1 MLMRIHEHLLDFFI
15 TLFALSSLALWG
27 IVVSRGSFD
36 NYAVLLLSAPLL
48 SGYLVMINNRGHI
61 PAAPV
66 ENTTDHGENGSVVMS
81 LMIFTLV
88 LIIFFVESNLITVS
102 LLLVVLL
109 MLMQQSKIHPKTL
122 NQYSFV
128 EGSRYLLGAAIV
140 IAVSYTLASHR
151 PTADDAL
158 YLFFG
163 LLPLDQPQQAII
175 SLPQYNAGRM
185 LVSYPTIEAV
195 ISYWIRIDFLQVYY
209 LIVPALAAVLSALA
223 YHGLFQRINRG
234 YAELLTLMSIIILIL
249 WADESRSPGNF
260 AFATLGIGKAM
271 FYTVVCPYLV
281 SSAMGVLTR
290 RPGSSFRLAMAS
302 VSGIGLTQTA
312 IVLVPLFFTGLI
324 LATWL
329 VYRESP
335 ISARSLPFLAGVA
348 VFMALSAGT
357 VAYLGKIPGSA
368 INPRDFSLR
377 EALDIVF
384 GDGLRGPFGV
394 ASIALLP
401 LLAQDRVKHK
411 AVIATIIA
419 LMLTA
424 LNPVVVFLAGQIVWS
439 LTWRL
444 QWLLLSAATT
454 AAGIFLIAH
463 YLSRAKPLLRL
474 GLCVAGLIG
483 FALLGQTT
491 FSTSN
496 GNRLGIP
503 QIKPPPTINGVFERH
518 HIGKYKLPV
527 EYRLE
532 NGRVCMV
539 NGCY

>member
-1 MLMRIHEHLLDFFI
+1 MRIHEHLLDFFM

-27 IVVSRGSFD
+27 VVVSGGSF
-36 NYAVLLLSAPLL
+36 NTYAVLLLSIPLL

-61 PAAPV
+61 SAAPV
-66 ENTTDHGENGSVVMS
+66 ENTAEHRENGSEVLS
-81 LMIFTLV
+81 LLIFALV

-109 MLMQQSKIHPKTL
+109 MLMQQLKIRPKTI
-122 NQYSFV
+122 NHYSFV
-128 EGSRYLLGAAIV
+128 EGPPYVLCVAIL
-140 IAVSYTLASHR
+140 IAVSYTLVSHR

-163 LLPLDQPQQAII
+163 LLPLDQPQQALII
-175 SLPQYNAGRM
+175 LPQYNTGRL
-185 LVSYPTIEAV
+185 LVSYPIIEGV
-195 ISYWIRIDFLQVYY
+195 ISYWTGIDYLQVYY
-209 LIVPALAAVLSALA
+209 LVIPALAAMLSALA

-271 FYTVVCPYLV
+271 FFTVVCPYLV

-302 VSGIGLTQTA
+302 ISGIGLTQSA

-335 ISARSLPFLAGVA
+335 IRARSVPFLAGVA
-348 VFMALSAGT
+348 VVMALSVGI
-357 VAYLGKIPGSA
+357 VAYLGKIPGAA

-424 LNPVVVFLAGQIVWS
+424 LNPVVVFLVGQIVWS

-444 QWLLLSAATT
+444 QWLLLPAATT
-454 AAGIFLIAH
+454 AAGIFLVAH
-463 YLSRAKPLLRL
+463 YISRAKPYLRL
-474 GLCVAGLIG
+474 VLCVAGLIG

>member
-1 MLMRIHEHLLDFFI
+1 MRIHEHLLDFFM

-27 IVVSRGSFD
+27 VVVSGGYF
-36 NYAVLLLSAPLL
+36 NTYAVLLLSIPLL
-48 SGYLVMINNRGHI
+48 SGYLVMINNRGRI
-61 PAAPV
+61 PDAPV
-66 ENTTDHGENGSVVMS
+66 ENITEYRENGTGVLS
-81 LMIFTLV
+81 LLIFALV

-109 MLMQQSKIHPKTL
+109 MLMQQSKIRPKTL
-122 NQYSFV
+122 NHYSFV
-128 EGSRYLLGAAIV
+128 EGSPYVLCVAIL

-158 YLFFG
+158 YLFLG
-163 LLPLDQPQQAII
+163 LLPLDQPQQALII
-175 SLPQYNAGRM
+175 LPQYNTGRL
-185 LVSYPTIEAV
+185 LVSYPIIEAV
-195 ISYWIRIDFLQVYY
+195 ISYWTRIDYLQVYY
-209 LIVPALAAVLSALA
+209 LLIPALAAMLSALA

-234 YAELLTLMSIIILIL
+234 NAELLTLMSIIILIL

-281 SSAMGVLTR
+281 SSTMGILTR

-302 VSGIGLTQTA
+302 ISGLGLTQTA

-335 ISARSLPFLAGVA
+335 ITARSLPFLAGVA
-348 VFMALSAGT
+348 VFMALSAGI
-357 VAYLGKIPGSA
+357 VAYLGKIPGA

-444 QWLLLSAATT
+444 QWLLLPAATT
-454 AAGIFLIAH
+454 AAGIFLVAH
-463 YLSRAKPLLRL
+463 YLSRAKPHLRSV
-474 GLCVAGLIG
+474 LCVAGLIG

-518 HIGKYKLPV
+518 HNGKYKLPV
-527 EYRLE
+527 EYRLK

>member
-1 MLMRIHEHLLDFFI
+1 MRIHEHLLDFFM
-15 TLFALSSLALWG
+15 TLIALSSLALWG
-27 IVVSRGSFD
+27 VVVSGGSF
-36 NYAVLLLSAPLL
+36 NTYAVLLLSIPLL
-48 SGYLVMINNRGHI
+48 SGYLVMINNRGRI
-61 PAAPV
+61 PDAPV
-66 ENTTDHGENGSVVMS
+66 ENITEHRENGTGVLS
-81 LMIFTLV
+81 LLIFALV

-109 MLMQQSKIHPKTL
+109 MLMQQSKIRPKTL
-122 NQYSFV
+122 NHYSFV
-128 EGSRYLLGAAIV
+128 EGSPYVLCVAIL

-163 LLPLDQPQQAII
+163 LLPLDQLQQALII
-175 SLPQYNAGRM
+175 LPQYNTGRL
-185 LVSYPTIEAV
+185 LVSYPIIEAV
-195 ISYWIRIDFLQVYY
+195 ISYWTGIDYLQVYY
-209 LIVPALAAVLSALA
+209 LLIPALAAMLSALA

-271 FYTVVCPYLV
+271 FFTVVCPYLV

-302 VSGIGLTQTA
+302 ISGIGLTQSA

-335 ISARSLPFLAGVA
+335 ISARSLPFLAG
-348 VFMALSAGT
+348 LAGLILLIAGI
-357 VAYLGKIPGSA
+357 VAYLGEIPGA
-368 INPRDFSLR
+368 LNPRDYSLR
-377 EALDIVF
+377 EALDVVF
-384 GDGLRGPFGV
+384 GDGLRGPFGI

-401 LLAQDRVKHK
+401 LLAQDRARHK
-411 AVIATIIA
+411 AIISIIVA

-424 LNPVVVFLAGQIVWS
+424 LNPVIVFLVGQIVWS

-444 QWLLLSAATT
+444 QWLLLPAAT
-454 AAGIFLIAH
+454 AATGIFLVAHFIA
-463 YLSRAKPLLRL
+463 RGKPHLRL
-474 GLCVAGLIG
+474 VLCVAGLIG

>member
-1 MLMRIHEHLLDFFI
+1 MQ
-15 TLFALSSLALWG
+15 A
-27 IVVSRGSFD
+27 
-36 NYAVLLLSAPLL
+36 
-48 SGYLVMINNRGHI
+48 IN
-61 PAAPV
+61 
-66 ENTTDHGENGSVVMS
+66 
-81 LMIFTLV
+81 
-88 LIIFFVESNLITVS
+88 
-102 LLLVVLL
+102 
-109 MLMQQSKIHPKTL
+109 
-122 NQYSFV
+122 
-128 EGSRYLLGAAIV
+128 
-140 IAVSYTLASHR
+140 
-151 PTADDAL
+151 
-158 YLFFG
+158 
-163 LLPLDQPQQAII
+163 LLPMYDTA
-175 SLPQYNAGRM
+175 RM
-185 LVSYPTIEAV
+185 LVSYPVIEAV
-195 ISYWIRIDFLQVYY
+195 VSYWTGTSFLQVYY
-209 LIVPALAAVLSALA
+209 LFVPALAAMLSALA
-223 YHGLFQRINRG
+223 YYELFQRIGGG
-234 YAELLTLMSIIILIL
+234 YAGILALMTIIILIL
-249 WADESRSPGNF
+249 WGDLHRSPGNF
-260 AFATLGIGKAM
+260 AFVRMFQGKAM
-271 FYTVVCPYLV
+271 LYTMVCPYLV
-281 SSAMGVLTR
+281 SSAMGVLIR

-302 VSGIGLTQTA
+302 ISGIGLTQSA

-348 VFMALSAGT
+348 VVMALSAGI
-357 VAYLGKIPGSA
+357 VAYLGKIPSV

-424 LNPVVVFLAGQIVWS
+424 LNPVVVFLAEQIVWS

-444 QWLLLSAATT
+444 QWLLLPAATT
-454 AAGIFLIAH
+454 AAGIFLVAH
-463 YLSRAKPLLRL
+463 YISRAKPYLRL
-474 GLCVAGLIG
+474 VLCVAGLIG

-518 HIGKYKLPV
+518 HNGKYKLPV

-532 NGRVCMV
+532 NGRICMV

>member
-1 MLMRIHEHLLDFFI
+1 MRIHEHLLDFFM

-27 IVVSRGSFD
+27 VVVSGGSF
-36 NYAVLLLSAPLL
+36 NTYAVLLLSIPLL

-61 PAAPV
+61 SAAPV
-66 ENTTDHGENGSVVMS
+66 ENNAEHRENGSGVLS
-81 LMIFTLV
+81 LLIFALV
-88 LIIFFVESNLITVS
+88 LIIFYVESNLITVS
-102 LLLVVLL
+102 LLLIVLL
-109 MLMQQSKIHPKTL
+109 MLIQQSKIHPKTF
-122 NQYSFV
+122 NKHSFV
-128 EGSRYLLGAAIV
+128 EGSPYLLGAAIV

-195 ISYWIRIDFLQVYY
+195 ISYWTRIDFLQVYY
-209 LIVPALAAVLSALA
+209 LIVPALVAVLSVLA
-223 YHGLFQRINRG
+223 YHSLFQRINRG

-281 SSAMGVLTR
+281 SSSMGVLTR

-302 VSGIGLTQTA
+302 ISGIGLTQSA
-312 IVLVPLFFTGLI
+312 VVLAPLFFTGLI

-348 VFMALSAGT
+348 VFIALSAGI
-357 VAYLGKIPGSA
+357 VAYLGKIPGVA

-444 QWLLLSAATT
+444 QWLLLPAAT
-454 AAGIFLIAH
+454 AATGIFIVAH
-463 YLSRAKPLLRL
+463 YISRAKPHIRL

-518 HIGKYKLPV
+518 HSGKYKLPV

>member
-1 MLMRIHEHLLDFFI
+1 MRIHEHLLDFFM
-15 TLFALSSLALWG
+15 TLIALSSLALWG
-27 IVVSRGSFD
+27 VVVSGGSF
-36 NYAVLLLSAPLL
+36 NTYAVLLLSIPLL

-61 PAAPV
+61 SAAPV
-66 ENTTDHGENGSVVMS
+66 ENTAEHRENGSEVLS
-81 LMIFTLV
+81 LLIFALV

-109 MLMQQSKIHPKTL
+109 MLMQQSKIRPKTL
-122 NQYSFV
+122 NHYSFV
-128 EGSRYLLGAAIV
+128 EGSPYVLCVAIL

-163 LLPLDQPQQAII
+163 LLPLDQLQQALII
-175 SLPQYNAGRM
+175 LPQYNTGRL
-185 LVSYPTIEAV
+185 LVSYPIIEAV
-195 ISYWIRIDFLQVYY
+195 ISYWTGIDYLQVYY
-209 LIVPALAAVLSALA
+209 LLIPALAAMLSALA

-271 FYTVVCPYLV
+271 FFTVVCPYLV
-281 SSAMGVLTR
+281 SSAMGVLTH

-302 VSGIGLTQTA
+302 ISGIGLTQSA
-312 IVLVPLFFTGLI
+312 VVLAPLFFTGLI

-348 VFMALSAGT
+348 VFIALSAGI
-357 VAYLGKIPGSA
+357 VAYLGKIPGA
-368 INPRDFSLR
+368 TNLRDFSLR

-444 QWLLLSAATT
+444 QWLLLPAATT
-454 AAGIFLIAH
+454 AAGIFLVAH
-463 YLSRAKPLLRL
+463 YLSRAKPHLRL

-518 HIGKYKLPV
+518 HIGQYKLPV
-527 EYRLE
+527 EYRLT
-532 NGRVCMV
+532 NGRICMV

>member
-1 MLMRIHEHLLDFFI
+1 MRISEYFLDFFM
-15 TLFALSSLALWG
+15 TLIALSSLALWG
-27 IVVSRGSFD
+27 TTLFGGTFKT
-36 NYAVLLLSAPLL
+36 YAALVLAVPLVA
-48 SGYLVMINNRGHI
+48 GYLIMVNSRKHISAEPSETATERYGNRFEI
-61 PAAPV
+61 KTIATFA
-66 ENTTDHGENGSVVMS
+66 
-81 LMIFTLV
+81 LLFF
-88 LIIFFVESNLITVS
+88 IFFSEFSLVTVV
-102 LLLVVLL
+102 LLLVVVLL
-109 MLMQQSKIHPKTL
+109 FLRQTATPAQSFT
-122 NQYSFV
+122 SFSAL
-128 EGSRYLLGAAIV
+128 ERSPILPAAAVI
-140 IAVSYTLASHR
+140 IAVAYTLVSHR
-151 PTADDAL
+151 PDPDDAL

-163 LLPLDQPQQAII
+163 LLPLDQPMQAINL
-175 SLPQYNAGRM
+175 LPMYDTARM
-185 LVSYPTIEAV
+185 LVSYPVIEAV
-195 ISYWIRIDFLQVYY
+195 VSYWTGTSFLQVHY
-209 LIVPALAAVLSALA
+209 LFVPALAAMLSALA
-223 YHGLFQRINRG
+223 YYELFQRIGGG
-234 YAELLTLMSIIILIL
+234 YAGILALMTIIILIL
-249 WADESRSPGNF
+249 WGDLHRSPGNF
-260 AFATLGIGKAM
+260 AFVRMFQGKAM
-271 FYTVVCPYLV
+271 LYTMVCPYLV

-290 RPGSSFRLAMAS
+290 RPGSSFRLVMAS
-302 VSGIGLTQTA
+302 ISGIGLTQSA
-312 IVLVPLFFTGLI
+312 VVLVPLFFTGLI

-335 ISARSLPFLAGVA
+335 ISARSLPFLAGAA
-348 VFMALSAGT
+348 VFIALSAGI
-357 VAYLGKIPGSA
+357 VAYLGKIPGA

-444 QWLLLSAATT
+444 QWLLLPAATT
-454 AAGIFLIAH
+454 AAGIFLVAH
-463 YLSRAKPLLRL
+463 YLSRAKPHLRSV
-474 GLCVAGLIG
+474 LCVAGLIG
-483 FALLGQTT
+483 FVLLGQTT

-527 EYRLE
+527 EYRLK

>member
-1 MLMRIHEHLLDFFI
+1 MRIHEHLLDFFM

-27 IVVSRGSFD
+27 VVVCGGSFKT
-36 NYAVLLLSAPLL
+36 YAVLLLSIPLL
-48 SGYLVMINNRGHI
+48 SGYLVMINSRGHI
-61 PAAPV
+61 SAAPV
-66 ENTTDHGENGSVVMS
+66 ENNAEHRENGSEVLS
-81 LMIFTLV
+81 LLIFALV

-109 MLMQQSKIHPKTL
+109 MLMQQSKIRPKTL
-122 NQYSFV
+122 NDYSFV
-128 EGSRYLLGAAIV
+128 EGSPYVLCVAIL

-163 LLPLDQPQQAII
+163 LLPLDQLQQALII
-175 SLPQYNAGRM
+175 LPQYDTGRL
-185 LVSYPTIEAV
+185 LVSYPIIEAV
-195 ISYWIRIDFLQVYY
+195 ISYWTRIDYLQVYY
-209 LIVPALAAVLSALA
+209 LLIPALAALLSALA
-223 YHGLFQRINRG
+223 YHGLFQRINRS

-290 RPGSSFRLAMAS
+290 RPGSTFRLAIAS

-348 VFMALSAGT
+348 VFIALSAGI
-357 VAYLGKIPGSA
+357 VAYLGKIPGA

-401 LLAQDRVKHK
+401 LLAPDRVKHK

-424 LNPVVVFLAGQIVWS
+424 LNPVVVFLVGQIVWS

-444 QWLLLSAATT
+444 QWLLLPAAT
-454 AAGIFLIAH
+454 AATGIFLAAH
-463 YLSRAKPLLRL
+463 FISRGKPPLRL
-474 GLCVAGLIG
+474 VLCALGLTG
-483 FALLGQTT
+483 FAMLGQTT
-491 FSTSN
+491 FSSAN

-503 QIKPPPTINGVFERH
+503 QIKPPLTINGIFERH
-518 HIGKYKLPV
+518 HNGRYKLHA

-532 NGRVCMV
+532 NGRICMS

>member
-1 MLMRIHEHLLDFFI
+1 MYD
-15 TLFALSSLALWG
+15 
-27 IVVSRGSFD
+27 
-36 NYAVLLLSAPLL
+36 
-48 SGYLVMINNRGHI
+48 
-61 PAAPV
+61 
-66 ENTTDHGENGSVVMS
+66 
-81 LMIFTLV
+81 
-88 LIIFFVESNLITVS
+88 
-102 LLLVVLL
+102 
-109 MLMQQSKIHPKTL
+109 
-122 NQYSFV
+122 
-128 EGSRYLLGAAIV
+128 
-140 IAVSYTLASHR
+140 
-151 PTADDAL
+151 TA
-158 YLFFG
+158 
-163 LLPLDQPQQAII
+163 
-175 SLPQYNAGRM
+175 RM
-185 LVSYPTIEAV
+185 LVSYPVIEAV
-195 ISYWIRIDFLQVYY
+195 VSYWTGTSFLQVHY
-209 LIVPALAAVLSALA
+209 LFVPALAAMLSALA
-223 YHGLFQRINRG
+223 YYELFQRIGGG
-234 YAELLTLMSIIILIL
+234 YAGILALMTIIILIL
-249 WADESRSPGNF
+249 WGDLHRSPGNF
-260 AFATLGIGKAM
+260 AFVRMFQGKAM
-271 FYTVVCPYLV
+271 LYTMVCPYLV

-290 RPGSSFRLAMAS
+290 RPGSSFRLVMAS
-302 VSGIGLTQTA
+302 ISGIGLTQSA
-312 IVLVPLFFTGLI
+312 VVLVPLFFTGLI

-335 ISARSLPFLAGVA
+335 ISARSLPFLAGAA
-348 VFMALSAGT
+348 VFIALSAGI
-357 VAYLGKIPGSA
+357 VAYLGKIPGA

-424 LNPVVVFLAGQIVWS
+424 LNPVVVFLVEQIVWS

-444 QWLLLSAATT
+444 QWLLLPAATT
-454 AAGIFLIAH
+454 AAGIFLVAH
-463 YLSRAKPLLRL
+463 YISRAKPYLRL
-474 GLCVAGLIG
+474 VLCVAGLIG

-518 HIGKYKLPV
+518 HNGKYKLPV
-527 EYRLE
+527 EYRLK

>member
-1 MLMRIHEHLLDFFI
+1 MRIHEYLLDFFI
-15 TLFALSSLALWG
+15 TLFALSSLALWAN
-27 IVVSRGSFD
+27 VVSEGSFFT
-36 NYAVLLLSAPLL
+36 YAVLLLSIPLL

-61 PAAPV
+61 SAAPV
-66 ENTTDHGENGSVVMS
+66 ENTAEHRENGSEVLS
-81 LMIFTLV
+81 LLIFAFV
-88 LIIFFVESNLITVS
+88 LIIFYVESNLITVS
-102 LLLVVLL
+102 LLLIVLL
-109 MLMQQSKIHPKTL
+109 MLIQQSKIRPKTL

-128 EGSRYLLGAAIV
+128 EGSPYVLCVAIL

-163 LLPLDQPQQAII
+163 LLPLDQPQQALII
-175 SLPQYNAGRM
+175 LPQYNAGRM

-195 ISYWIRIDFLQVYY
+195 ISYWTRIDFLQVYY
-209 LIVPALAAVLSALA
+209 LIVPALAAVLSVLA

-281 SSAMGVLTR
+281 SSSMGILTR

-302 VSGIGLTQTA
+302 ISGIGLTQSA
-312 IVLVPLFFTGLI
+312 VVLVPLFFTGLI

-335 ISARSLPFLAGVA
+335 ISARSLPFLAGAA
-348 VFMALSAGT
+348 VFIALSAGI
-357 VAYLGKIPGSA
+357 VAYLGKIPGA
-368 INPRDFSLR
+368 TNLRDFSLR

-411 AVIATIIA
+411 AVIATVIA

-444 QWLLLSAATT
+444 QWLLLPAVTT

-474 GLCVAGLIG
+474 GLCVAGLLG

-518 HIGKYKLPV
+518 HIGKYKLHV
-527 EYRLE
+527 EYRLT
-532 NGRVCMV
+532 NGRICMV

>member
-1 MLMRIHEHLLDFFI
+1 MDRVD
-15 TLFALSSLALWG
+15 
-27 IVVSRGSFD
+27 
-36 NYAVLLLSAPLL
+36 Y
-48 SGYLVMINNRGHI
+48 
-61 PAAPV
+61 
-66 ENTTDHGENGSVVMS
+66 
-81 LMIFTLV
+81 
-88 LIIFFVESNLITVS
+88 
-102 LLLVVLL
+102 
-109 MLMQQSKIHPKTL
+109 
-122 NQYSFV
+122 
-128 EGSRYLLGAAIV
+128 
-140 IAVSYTLASHR
+140 
-151 PTADDAL
+151 
-158 YLFFG
+158 
-163 LLPLDQPQQAII
+163 
-175 SLPQYNAGRM
+175 
-185 LVSYPTIEAV
+185 
-195 ISYWIRIDFLQVYY
+195 LQVYY
-209 LIVPALAAVLSALA
+209 LLIPALAAMLSALA

-302 VSGIGLTQTA
+302 ISGIGLTQSA
-312 IVLVPLFFTGLI
+312 VVLVPLFFTGLI

-348 VFMALSAGT
+348 VFIALSAGI
-357 VAYLGKIPGSA
+357 VAYLGKIPGA
-368 INPRDFSLR
+368 TNPRDFSLR

-444 QWLLLSAATT
+444 QWLLLPAAT
-454 AAGIFLIAH
+454 AATGIFIVAH
-463 YLSRAKPLLRL
+463 YISRAKPHIRL

-518 HIGKYKLPV
+518 HSGKYKLPV

>member
-1 MLMRIHEHLLDFFI
+1 MRIHEHLLDFFM

-27 IVVSRGSFD
+27 VVVSGGSF
-36 NYAVLLLSAPLL
+36 NTYAVLLLSIPLL

-61 PAAPV
+61 SAAPV
-66 ENTTDHGENGSVVMS
+66 ENNAEHRENGSEVLS
-81 LMIFTLV
+81 LLIFALV

-102 LLLVVLL
+102 LLLVALL
-109 MLMQQSKIHPKTL
+109 MLMQQLKIRPKTI
-122 NQYSFV
+122 NHHSFV
-128 EGSRYLLGAAIV
+128 EGPPYVLCVAIL
-140 IAVSYTLASHR
+140 IAVSYTLVSHR

-195 ISYWIRIDFLQVYY
+195 ISYWTRIDFLKVYY

-281 SSAMGVLTR
+281 SSTMGILTR

-302 VSGIGLTQTA
+302 ISGLGLTQTA

-335 ISARSLPFLAGVA
+335 ISARSLPFLAGAA
-348 VFMALSAGT
+348 VFIALSAGI
-357 VAYLGKIPGSA
+357 VAYLGKFPGA

-444 QWLLLSAATT
+444 QWLLLPAAT
-454 AAGIFLIAH
+454 AATGIFLAAH
-463 YLSRAKPLLRL
+463 FISRGKPPLRL
-474 GLCVAGLIG
+474 MLCALGLAG
-483 FALLGQTT
+483 FAMLGQTT
-491 FSTSN
+491 FSSAN

-503 QIKPPPTINGVFERH
+503 QIKPPLTINGIFERH
-518 HIGKYKLPV
+518 HNGRYKLHA
-527 EYRLE
+527 EYYLK
-532 NGRVCMV
+532 NGQICMS